1 MAAIEQYKAP
11 LTLAEVTQVLGEGP
25 ATMFAGGTDVLPQ
38 TRAGA
43 REFQATLVNI
53 NRLDELRGI
62 AESDGKIRIGAL
74 TTITDVLESD
84 VLKQSADVV
93 VQAADCFAS
102 GQVRNAATI
111 GGNICNA
118 SPAGDMIIPLLL
130 LDAVVELASWRN
142 GQIARRKM
150 PLCDFFVGP
159 GMTRIDADEVLTA
172 VEFPVPKPHAVGK
185 FHKFGTR
192 PALDIAVV
200 SIGIAGVKENGCLKD
215 VRVAFGAV
223 APTPIRGRATEAALE
238 GATLDDTGIA
248 EIARVAKDEVSPIS
262 DVRASAWYR
271 KHLID
276 ELTQRLLHDVNRT
289 EN

>member
-1 MAAIEQYKAP
+1 MANLKRYEVP
-11 LTLAEVTQVLGEGP
+11 DSLSEVTQIVTEGSV
-25 ATMFAGGTDVLPQ
+25 TLFAGGTDVLPQ

-43 REFQATLVNI
+43 REFQPTLVNV

-74 TTITDVLESD
+74 TTITNILDSDLLRES
-84 VLKQSADVV
+84 AGVV

-118 SPAGDMIIPLLL
+118 SPAGDMIVPLLI
-130 LDAVVELASWRN
+130 LDAEVELASWRD
-142 GQIARRKM
+142 GQVGSRKM

-159 GMTRIDADEVLTA
+159 GKTRIEANEILTA
-172 VEFPVPKPHAVGK
+172 VEFPVPRPHAVGR
-185 FHKFGTR
+185 FCKFGTR

-200 SIGIAGVKENGCLKD
+200 SIGIAGVKENGCLTD
-215 VRVAFGAV
+215 ARVAFGAV
-223 APTPIRGRATEAALE
+223 APTPIRGRDTEAALE
-238 GATLDDTGIA
+238 GAALDDRRIE
-248 EIARVAKDEVSPIS
+248 EIAHVAENEISPIS

-271 KHLID
+271 KRLIC
-276 ELTQRLLHDVNRT
+276 ELTQRILHDVNRT
-289 EN
+289 GN